1 MMSNEILIATKNDG
15 KLQEFKQIFEQKG
28 ITVKSL
34 KDVNVDA
41 DIQENGLTFEENARL
56 KAEGYA
62 KEIGIPVLA
71 DDSGLEI
78 DALNGR
84 PGIFSARYAGD
95 HNDAANNAK
104 VLTELGGLP
113 DEKRTATFHSTL
125 VVRKPDGSELV
136 ANGNL
141 KGRILGVPR
150 GDNGFGYDPLFYVE
164 SKGKSLAE
172 MTREEKNEI
181 SHRALAIEDL
191 LVKFDEFWK

>member
-1 MMSNEILIATKNDG
+1 MNNEILIATKNDG
-15 KLQEFKQIFEQKG
+15 KLKEFKQIFEQKG
-28 ITVKSL
+28 IVVKSL
-34 KDVNVDA
+34 KDINDDVEIV
-41 DIQENGLTFEENARL
+41 ENGLSFEENARL
-56 KAEGYA
+56 KADGYA
-62 KEIGIPVLA
+62 KSIGIPVLA

-104 VLTELGGLP
+104 VLSELGGIP
-113 DEKRTATFHSTL
+113 DEKRTATFHSTV

-141 KGRILGVPR
+141 RGRILAVPR
-150 GDNGFGYDPLFYVE
+150 GDNGFGYDPLFFVE
-164 SKGKSLAE
+164 ANNKTLAE
-172 MTREEKNEI
+172 MTREEKNKI

-191 LVKFDEFWK
+191 LVNFDKFWE

>member
-1 MMSNEILIATKNDG
+1 MNNEILIATKNDG
-15 KLQEFKQIFEQKG
+15 KLKEFKQIFEQKG
-28 ITVKSL
+28 IVVKSL
-34 KDVNVDA
+34 KDINDDVEIV
-41 DIQENGLTFEENARL
+41 ENGLSFGENARL
-56 KAEGYA
+56 KADGYA
-62 KEIGIPVLA
+62 KSIGIPVLA

-104 VLTELGGLP
+104 VLSELGGIP
-113 DEKRTATFHSTL
+113 DEKRTATFHSTV

-141 KGRILGVPR
+141 RGRILGVPR
-150 GDNGFGYDPLFYVE
+150 GDNGFGYDPLFFVE
-164 SKGKSLAE
+164 AKNKTLAE
-172 MTREEKNEI
+172 MTREEKNKI

-191 LVKFDEFWK
+191 LVNFDKFWE

>member
-1 MMSNEILIATKNDG
+1 MNNEILIATKNDG
-15 KLQEFKQIFEQKG
+15 KLKEFKQIFEQKG
-28 ITVKSL
+28 IVVKSL
-34 KDVNVDA
+34 KDINDDVEIV
-41 DIQENGLTFEENARL
+41 ENGLSFEENARL
-56 KAEGYA
+56 KADGYA
-62 KEIGIPVLA
+62 KSIGIPVLA

-104 VLTELGGLP
+104 VLSELGGIP
-113 DEKRTATFHSTL
+113 DEKRTATFHSTV

-141 KGRILGVPR
+141 RGRILPVPR
-150 GDNGFGYDPLFYVE
+150 GDNGFGYDPLFFVE
-164 SKGKSLAE
+164 AKNKTLAE
-172 MTREEKNEI
+172 MTREEKNKI

-191 LVKFDEFWK
+191 LVNFDKFWE

>member
-1 MMSNEILIATKNDG
+1 MNNEILIATKNDG
-15 KLQEFKQIFEQKG
+15 KLKEFKQIFEQKG
-28 ITVKSL
+28 IVVKSL
-34 KDVNVDA
+34 KDINDDVEIV
-41 DIQENGLTFEENARL
+41 ENGLWFEENARL
-56 KAEGYA
+56 KADGYA
-62 KEIGIPVLA
+62 KSIGIPVLA

-104 VLTELGGLP
+104 VLSELGGIP
-113 DEKRTATFHSTL
+113 DEKRTATFHSTV

-141 KGRILGVPR
+141 RGRILAVPR
-150 GDNGFGYDPLFYVE
+150 GDNGFGYDPLFFVE
-164 SKGKSLAE
+164 AKNKTLAE
-172 MTREEKNEI
+172 MTREEKNKI

-191 LVKFDEFWK
+191 LVNFDKFWE

>member
-1 MMSNEILIATKNDG
+1 MNNEILIATKNDG
-15 KLQEFKQIFEQKG
+15 KLKEFKQIFEQKG
-28 ITVKSL
+28 IVVKSL
-34 KDVNVDA
+34 KDINDDVEIV
-41 DIQENGLTFEENARL
+41 ENGLSFEENARL
-56 KAEGYA
+56 KADGYA
-62 KEIGIPVLA
+62 KSIGIPVLA

-104 VLTELGGLP
+104 VLSELGGIP
-113 DEKRTATFHSTL
+113 DEKRTATFHSTV

-141 KGRILGVPR
+141 RGRILAVPR
-150 GDNGFGYDPLFYVE
+150 GDNGFGYDPLFFVE
-164 SKGKSLAE
+164 AKNKTLAE
-172 MTREEKNEI
+172 MTREEKNKI

-191 LVKFDEFWK
+191 LVNFDKFWK

>member
-1 MMSNEILIATKNDG
+1 MNNEILIATKNDG
-15 KLQEFKQIFEQKG
+15 KLKEFKQIFEQKG
-28 ITVKSL
+28 IVVKSL
-34 KDVNVDA
+34 KDINDDVEIV
-41 DIQENGLTFEENARL
+41 ENGLSFEENARL
-56 KAEGYA
+56 KADGYA
-62 KEIGIPVLA
+62 KSIGIPVLA

-104 VLTELGGLP
+104 VLSELGGIP
-113 DEKRTATFHSTL
+113 DEKRTATFHSSV

-141 KGRILGVPR
+141 RGRILPVPR
-150 GDNGFGYDPLFYVE
+150 GNNGFGYDPLFFVE
-164 SKGKSLAE
+164 AKNKTLAE
-172 MTREEKNEI
+172 MTREEKNKI

-191 LVKFDEFWK
+191 LVNFDKFWE

>member
-1 MMSNEILIATKNDG
+1 MNNEILIATKNDG
-15 KLQEFKQIFEQKG
+15 KLKEFKQIFEQKG
-28 ITVKSL
+28 IVVKSL
-34 KDVNVDA
+34 KDINDDVEIV
-41 DIQENGLTFEENARL
+41 ENGLSFEENARL

-62 KEIGIPVLA
+62 KSIGIPVLA

-104 VLTELGGLP
+104 VLSELGGIP
-113 DEKRTATFHSTL
+113 DEKRTATFHSTV

-141 KGRILGVPR
+141 RGRILAVPR
-150 GDNGFGYDPLFYVE
+150 GDNGFGYDPLFFVE
-164 SKGKSLAE
+164 AKNKTLAE
-172 MTREEKNEI
+172 MTREEKNKI

-191 LVKFDEFWK
+191 LVNFDKFWE

>member
-1 MMSNEILIATKNDG
+1 MNNEILIAKKNDG
-15 KLQEFKQIFEQKG
+15 KLKEFKQIFEQKG
-28 ITVKSL
+28 IVVKSL
-34 KDVNVDA
+34 KDINDDVEIV
-41 DIQENGLTFEENARL
+41 ENGLSFEENARL
-56 KAEGYA
+56 KADGYA
-62 KEIGIPVLA
+62 KSIGIPVLA

-104 VLTELGGLP
+104 VLSELGGIP
-113 DEKRTATFHSTL
+113 DEKRTATFHSTV

-141 KGRILGVPR
+141 RGRILAVPR
-150 GDNGFGYDPLFYVE
+150 GDNGFGYDPLFFVE
-164 SKGKSLAE
+164 AKNKTLAE
-172 MTREEKNEI
+172 MTREEKNKI

-191 LVKFDEFWK
+191 LVNFDKFWE

>member
-1 MMSNEILIATKNDG
+1 MNNEILIATKNDG
-15 KLQEFKQIFEQKG
+15 KLKEFKQIFEQKG
-28 ITVKSL
+28 IVVKLL
-34 KDVNVDA
+34 KDINDDVEIV
-41 DIQENGLTFEENARL
+41 ENGLSFEENARL
-56 KAEGYA
+56 KADGYA
-62 KEIGIPVLA
+62 KSIGIPVLA

-104 VLTELGGLP
+104 VLSELGGIP
-113 DEKRTATFHSTL
+113 DEKRTATFHSTV

-141 KGRILGVPR
+141 RGRILAVPR
-150 GDNGFGYDPLFYVE
+150 GDNGFGYDPLFFVE
-164 SKGKSLAE
+164 AKNKTLAE
-172 MTREEKNEI
+172 MTREEKNKI

-191 LVKFDEFWK
+191 LVNFDKFWE

>member
-1 MMSNEILIATKNDG
+1 MNNEILIATKNDG
-15 KLQEFKQIFEQKG
+15 KLKEFKQIFEQKG
-28 ITVKSL
+28 IVVKSL
-34 KDVNVDA
+34 KDINDDVEIV
-41 DIQENGLTFEENARL
+41 ENGLSFEENARL
-56 KAEGYA
+56 KADGYA
-62 KEIGIPVLA
+62 KSISIPVLA

-104 VLTELGGLP
+104 VLSELGGIP
-113 DEKRTATFHSTL
+113 DEKRTATFHSTV

-141 KGRILGVPR
+141 RGRILAVPR
-150 GDNGFGYDPLFYVE
+150 GDNGFGYDPLFFVE
-164 SKGKSLAE
+164 AKNKTLAE
-172 MTREEKNEI
+172 MTREEKNKI

-191 LVKFDEFWK
+191 LVNFDKFWE